1 MLRDLIGLLK
11 TSIETIPNIQE
22 VFSYP
27 IQKENVKYPSIVFF
41 PETIDNTFE
50 TTDENFKVYTFR
62 MGVEVNIQGVTA
74 KRVYED
80 ILPQTF
86 DDIVQHFDTNWNMAT
101 SGGHRTWARVSAS
114 SFGISEDTKGKTAF
128 IDMVLE
134 IKALTDN

>member
-1 MLRDLIGLLK
+1 MLRELIGLLK

-74 KRVYED
+74 KKVYED

>member
-1 MLRDLIGLLK
+1 M
-11 TSIETIPNIQE
+11 
-22 VFSYP
+22 
-27 IQKENVKYPSIVFF
+27 
-41 PETIDNTFE
+41 
-50 TTDENFKVYTFR
+50 
-62 MGVEVNIQGVTA
+62 
-74 KRVYED
+74 VYED